1 MYRIKKTENISQI
14 SEIITKLPEF
24 THKTTDQEISDRIE
38 GKDHDLLIIQDDGKP
53 AGFLVAYD
61 LDEKTYYNWIMG
73 VLPVFRRKGYG
84 RKLIEQ
90 FESFARERGYTSVQ
104 VKTMDKFKEM
114 QHLLAGL
121 KYEKIGHDDKG
132 KIILRKNSDFG

>member
-1 MYRIKKTENISQI
+1 MKINKVIYICNSI
-14 SEIITKLPEF
+14 PEF
-24 THKTTDQEISDRIE
+24 AHKTTAQEIHNRIK
-38 GKDHDLLIIQDDGKP
+38 GKDYDFIIINENDKP
-53 AGFLVAYD
+53 AGFLIAYK
-61 LDEKTYYNWIMG
+61 LNKKTYYNWLMG